1 MNESPLIGLTGRVRP
16 AGQISG
22 LPESW
27 SGLALEVH
35 ISDYSEK
42 VAEAGG
48 VPVLLT
54 RRADTDAL
62 ADRLA
67 GLVLT
72 GGADIEPTRYGHEP
86 EPDLGTVEP
95 ERDEFELRLLDAMVA
110 RGRPVFGICR
120 GLQVINVWAGG
131 TLDQHVPEHQQTRRA
146 PAERVHLVVVDTT
159 TRFGAR
165 YPHELTVNT
174 YHHQTVD
181 RLGRELTVVGR
192 ARDGVV
198 EMLEHAH
205 QRIAAV
211 QWHPELL
218 DDLDPGFTWLV
229 EQARPG

>member
-1 MNESPLIGLTGRVRP
+1 VNESPLIGLTGRLRP
-16 AGQISG
+16 AAQISG
-22 LPESW
+22 LPQSW
-27 SGLALEVH
+27 AALDIEVH

-54 RRADTDAL
+54 RRADAEAL

-72 GGADIEPTRYGHEP
+72 GGADIEPSRYGHEP
-86 EPDLGTVEP
+86 DADLGTVEP
-95 ERDEFELRLLDAMVA
+95 ERDDFELRLLDAMVA

-131 TLDQHVPEHQQTRRA
+131 TLHQHVPDHQQTLRA
-146 PAERVHLVVVDTT
+146 PGDRVHLVVVDTT
-159 TRFGAR
+159 SRFGAR
-165 YPHELTVNT
+165 YPQELTVNT

-181 RLGRELTVVGR
+181 RLGAGLTVVGR
-192 ARDGVV
+192 ARDGAV
-198 EMLEHAH
+198 EMLEHTH
-205 QRIAAV
+205 HRIGAV